1 MKLLNLLTAM
11 NKNMSIKTTFSLG
24 KLYCSIFGHRYR
36 VTKKITA
43 HVNEYQCMLCNCE
56 ATNDDKG
63 KLTSLTPQLKDIN
76 KTLISFHKKKNHA
89 F

>member
-1 MKLLNLLTAM
+1 MDHK
-11 NKNMSIKTTFSLG
+11 SIKTTFSFG

-36 VTKKITA
+36 VTKKITS

-56 ATNDDKG
+56 ATTDDKG
-63 KLTSLTPQLKDIN
+63 KITPLTPQLKDIN
-76 KTLISFHKKKNHA
+76 ETLISFHKKKNHA